1 MQHARQSKRHILE
14 KEHRMG
20 RRDVHARRKLNAYIQ
35 AKYSLRGGA
44 GADDAM
50 ETVLGEYNSKTT
62 DHKEPMTREKVREK
76 NETQAFLFHWYFQKV
91 VVPKWKEWSTD
102 QEEGKESGDA
112 FKQLRQNVH
121 NLDAYLQEQKLEEK
135 EYTTVDQTDWPTLF
149 PNELKRFKTVKK
161 QVEDQEKED
170 VFKQKLHFS
179 SGATFAI
186 GFMVALGFAL
196 K

>member
-44 GADDAM
+44 GADGAM
-50 ETVLGEYNSKTT
+50 ETVLGEYNSKT
-62 DHKEPMTREKVREK
+62 DEHKDSMTIAKVRER
-76 NETQAFLFHWYFQKV
+76 NETQAFLFYWYFSKV
-91 VVPKWKEWSTD
+91 VFPKWEEWIKD
-102 QEEGKESGDA
+102 KQNGKESGDA

-121 NLDAYLQEQKLEEK
+121 NLDAYLQEQNLEGK
-135 EYTTVDQTDWPTLF
+135 EYNKVGKTNWSTVF
-149 PNELKRFKTVKK
+149 PEELKRFNTVKK

-196 K
+196 Q